1 MFVDN
6 AHTSIKYRPDP
17 RNDIIGRLSKIIP
30 EVASSR
36 EIFFFFFL
44 CAFVLSRQFV
54 KISGTSLVYYLP
66 KISHLLYSNYNI
78 SLLSSQ
84 GAKKKKK
91 KNHCNIEKC

>member
-36 EIFFFFFL
+36 EIFFFFFFFL

-78 SLLSSQ
+78 SLLYSQ

-91 KNHCNIEKC
+91 KKSLQY